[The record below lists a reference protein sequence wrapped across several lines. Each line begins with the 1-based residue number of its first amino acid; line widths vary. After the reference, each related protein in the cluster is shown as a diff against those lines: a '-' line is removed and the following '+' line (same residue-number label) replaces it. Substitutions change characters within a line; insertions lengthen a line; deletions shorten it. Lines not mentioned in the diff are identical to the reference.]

1 MNQASNEIRCM
12 LIPLREG
19 RLLLPNALV
28 AEIIGYRTP
37 DPVQHDASW
46 LQGRVNWH
54 QREILVIDFERLL
67 GKPDTGGGVR
77 QRIAVCYALNPEQGW
92 PLVGLVAQG
101 IPRLLRV
108 NREVVDSATGGPAGD
123 SPIRMNLWVS
133 GEELMVPDIDYLQA
147 QLPAQ

>member
-1 MNQASNEIRCM
+1 M
-12 LIPLREG
+12 LLPLREG

-37 DPVQHDASW
+37 DAIEHDASW

-54 QREILVIDFERLL
+54 RREILVIDFERLL
-67 GKPDTGGGVR
+67 GRPDIGAGVR
-77 QRIAVCYALNPEQGW
+77 QRIAVCYALNPDQGW

-108 NREVVDSATGGPAGD
+108 HRDVIDSATSGSTGE
-123 SPIRMNLWVS
+123 SPIRMTLWVS

-147 QLPAQ
+147 QLPMQ